1 MTAAKTNE
9 SPVLAHKSDQ
19 RGPANQQVRAHA
31 KYIRTSPY
39 KMRVVLNL
47 IRGQK
52 VSDAADIL
60 RLCERDAAIT
70 IGKVL
75 RSAVANAVNND
86 GIPAEELY
94 VSACFADEGPT
105 IKRFRPRARGRTGQ
119 ILKRTSHITIVV
131 SSLPESML
139 DAARS
144 KGVAAAEAR
153 ARRTAGNKAS
163 AESKAADTR
172 RAASGTT
179 EAVAGVS
186 DAEPVES
193 AVVES
198 DVVESAVVESA
209 VVESPQIQGLV
220 GATDTIESTV
230 TDTPAE
236 TALVETSEA
245 EPAVAVGGAVEP
257 DRLNQIIGIGPKLEE
272 ELHTA
277 GIMTFAQL
285 ANLSDADI
293 VELDAKVSRSA
304 EQITDWRTQA
314 QQIIDG
320 TWVDTSTKNT

>member
-19 RGPANQQVRAHA
+19 RGPSDQQVRAHA

-52 VSDAADIL
+52 VADAADIL

-94 VSACFADEGPT
+94 VSACYADEGPT

-119 ILKRTSHITIVV
+119 ILKRTSHVTVVV

-139 DAARS
+139 GAARS

-153 ARRTAGNKAS
+153 ARRTAGNKAT
-163 AESKAADTR
+163 AESRAADTR
-172 RAASGTT
+172 RAASGTS
-179 EAVAGVS
+179 EKIAG
-186 DAEPVES
+186 ATI
-193 AVVES
+193 ES
-198 DVVESAVVESA
+198 DDIQPFAGTDEIVETATETTETTTETTTSVQ
-209 VVESPQIQGLV
+209 PLV
-220 GATDTIESTV
+220 SATDTVDSSVSDSSTSSS
-230 TDTPAE
+230 
-236 TALVETSEA
+236 TSN
-245 EPAVAVGGAVEP
+245 GP
-257 DRLNQIIGIGPKLEE
+257 DHLNQIIGIGPKLET
-272 ELHTA
+272 ELNEA
-277 GIMTFAQL
+277 GITSFAQL
-285 ANLSDADI
+285 AELSDDDI
-293 VELDAKVSRSA
+293 VALDAKVSRSA
-304 EQITDWRTQA
+304 DQIKDWRTQA